1 MCVCVCVCVCACVCV
16 HVCACVFADKCCG
29 GENVHICAYLL
40 QMLASPKSTMYTLEY
55 CYVNPVGPLL

>member
-1 MCVCVCVCVCACVCV
+1 MRVCARACARVCVCV
-16 HVCACVFADKCCG
+16 CVFADKCCG
-29 GENVHICAYLL
+29 GGNVYICVYLL